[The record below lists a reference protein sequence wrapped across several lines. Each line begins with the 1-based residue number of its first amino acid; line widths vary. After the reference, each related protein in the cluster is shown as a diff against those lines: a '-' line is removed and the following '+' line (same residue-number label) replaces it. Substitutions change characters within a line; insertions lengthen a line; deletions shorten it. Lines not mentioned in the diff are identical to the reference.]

1 MKTLVIVLASLL
13 GLWTASCGG
22 AAEEAKNPS
31 RVPDVKTNHA
41 RPAGADKTAEA
52 AQRQQKA
59 IEELTQ
65 GEVKGGACDAEHQA
79 SLEKLMGAVEEAMKV
94 RTGDD
99 GKPAGFTVIDKRT
112 AVFGPD
118 PRNVQ
123 IKLTGRGTE
132 VHVMSLGVLPT
143 SLDMIHD
150 GRAATVRSPAAA
162 AMAQTS
168 PIVHAKFGKV
178 TEVQVDSRIVQ
189 VMPGEMLEIKVRGQ
203 GCGVLIAFMKP

>member
-1 MKTLVIVLASLL
+1 MKTVYMVLASLV
-13 GLWTASCGG
+13 GISAASCGG
-22 AAEEAKNPS
+22 ATEEAKNPS
-31 RVPDVKTNHA
+31 RVPEVKA
-41 RPAGADKTAEA
+41 GDAGPAGVDKTAEA
-52 AQRQQKA
+52 ARRQFKA

-65 GEVKGGACDAEHQA
+65 GEVKGGACDPEHQA
-79 SLEKLMGAVEEAMKV
+79 SLEKLTSAVEEAMKV
-94 RTGDD
+94 RAGDD
-99 GKPAGFTVIDKRT
+99 GKPMGFTVIDKRT

-162 AMAQTS
+162 AMAQAS

-178 TEVQVDSRIVQ
+178 TDVQVDSRVVQ
-189 VMPGEMLEIKVRGQ
+189 VMPGETLEIKVRGQ
-203 GCGVLIAFMKP
+203 GCGVLVAFMKP